1 MNAFAAMFA
10 AAFVNPLVDVLVTPE
25 NISLMLQADLPSDLE
40 SSKDKNSA
48 NTAHQQDDIVTHK
61 YYQDFD
67 HFVIDVADKKQPD
80 NPFRFTFTR
89 QGLLQWKLT
98 GLTIPNFK
106 HDSLKWTFKNQPL
119 SGIMA
124 NYFKNSML
132 KA

>member
-1 MNAFAAMFA
+1 
-10 AAFVNPLVDVLVTPE
+10 
-25 NISLMLQADLPSDLE
+25 
-40 SSKDKNSA
+40 
-48 NTAHQQDDIVTHK
+48 
-61 YYQDFD
+61 
-67 HFVIDVADKKQPD
+67 
-80 NPFRFTFTR
+80 
-89 QGLLQWKLT
+89 LLQWKLT